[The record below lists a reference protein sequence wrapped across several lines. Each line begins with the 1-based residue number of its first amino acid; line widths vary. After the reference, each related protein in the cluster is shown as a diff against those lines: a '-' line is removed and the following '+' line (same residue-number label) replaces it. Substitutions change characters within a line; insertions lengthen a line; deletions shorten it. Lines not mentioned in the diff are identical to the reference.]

1 MLTVY
6 TGLHRH
12 AGTKSKIGFM
22 IIDGKNSKTDVNTT
36 IRQLEDKTY
45 KVNKT
50 VADDRTLNFC
60 YNCYRQ

>member
-1 MLTVY
+1 
-6 TGLHRH
+6 
-12 AGTKSKIGFM
+12 M